1 MSLVPGATLGAYRII
16 EPLGRGG
23 MASVFRAYEAGLDRY
38 VALKVLPG
46 EFMHDDSFA
55 ERFRREA
62 RMLAGLEHPCI
73 IPIHAYGIDNGI
85 PWMAMRLVAG
95 GTLAALSHKGRLPHD
110 RILTVLEGVAEA
122 LDYAHAKGV
131 IHRDVK
137 PQNVL
142 LDEAGR
148 VYLADFGIAKMVE
161 GATIVTQAGVIT
173 GTPQYMSPEQV
184 SGDPLDGRCDVYAL
198 GIITYELLTG
208 NVPFS
213 ADTPIAVLMK
223 HVSEPIP
230 LQPLADVPEPL
241 MRAVLK
247 AVAKKP
253 ADRWAT
259 AGAFATAV
267 AGSLSGHLVE
277 PPPPEAPTIALPRQ
291 PIAVPPT
298 RALPPPVPRVP
309 LKPPLARPVPAAR
322 AEVARGQSA
331 REPERATRQG
341 MSPTVVAGIV
351 GGASA
356 GFALMLLGAWAI
368 FSNKPSPEGTAA
380 PPPTTQEPRPVA
392 PTAEP
397 RPQPSVST
405 PDPATPAATL
415 PPASSKPTPTAPIS
429 TPTPSA
435 PGAREGQSAGQRT
448 AATSAPP
455 PIQPSTPAVTVATT
469 TAPHAAAQAVGSLEI
484 SIEAERVTAGRAMPL
499 YVRVVAGEGIQRSTA
514 ILFPGGSLANAADEP
529 LRSSYARETV
539 TVEGL
544 PLGATRVSLLV
555 GTDRTLGGAARGSTE
570 ISIKPGVNRASAVV
584 RFAGPR
590 DREVRF
596 R

>member
-46 EFMHDDSFA
+46 EFMHDDTFA

-95 GTLAALSHKGRLPHD
+95 GTLAGLSHQGRLPHD
-110 RILTVLEGVAEA
+110 RILTVLKGVAEA

-161 GATIVTQAGVIT
+161 GATIVTQAGMIT

-184 SGDPLDGRCDVYAL
+184 SGHPLDGRCDVYAL

-230 LQPLADVPEPL
+230 LQPLADLPEPL

-253 ADRWAT
+253 ADRWAS
-259 AGAFATAV
+259 AGAFATAL
-267 AGSLSGHLVE
+267 AGSLSGYLVE
-277 PPPPEAPTIALPRQ
+277 PPPPEAPTIAVPRE

-298 RALPPPVPRVP
+298 RALPPPAP
-309 LKPPLARPVPAAR
+309 LPPKPTPNRPVPAVLDEAAR
-322 AEVARGQSA
+322 SQPAL
-331 REPERATRQG
+331 EPERAARQG
-341 MSPTVVAGIV
+341 MSTTVVAGIV

-356 GFALMLLGAWAI
+356 IFALVLVGVWAI
-368 FSNKPSPEGTAA
+368 FSNKPIPEGTVA
-380 PPPTTQEPRPVA
+380 PPTTQESRPVA
-392 PTAEP
+392 PPTAEP
-397 RPQPSVST
+397 RPEPSVST
-405 PDPATPAATL
+405 PAAPVPTTAEATL
-415 PPASSKPTPTAPIS
+415 PPTSSKPTPLAPPVS
-429 TPTPSA
+429 TPTPRA
-435 PGAREGQSAGQRT
+435 AGVRDGLTPGGA
-448 AATSAPP
+448 
-455 PIQPSTPAVTVATT
+455 STPAAAGGVTNARPETAPPASEASLVREATAKGRPGIPFALGSPIELGDATQSLVTLQTVTFKFLPRNVELQAEVQGYCRKGKDHAVDVELELLDQGGQTVAVLKGRGT
-469 TAPHAAAQAVGSLEI
+469 
-484 SIEAERVTAGRAMPL
+484 IEEKDTGKIRAKQRL
-499 YVRVVAGEGIQRSTA
+499 TQGVVASV
-514 ILFPGGSLANAADEP
+514 AAFR
-529 LRSSYARETV
+529 LTFQAR
-539 TVEGL
+539 
-544 PLGATRVSLLV
+544 P
-555 GTDRTLGGAARGSTE
+555 D
-570 ISIKPGVNRASAVV
+570 
-584 RFAGPR
+584 
-590 DREVRF
+590 
-596 R
+596 